1 MVSSGARTVE
11 KYLAALP
18 APRRAALEV
27 VRSVILENLPAGY
40 EEGMEY
46 GMIGYYVPL
55 ERYPETYNGQPLC
68 IAGLASQKNHMAVYL
83 MSVYG
88 HPQTRRWFEQA
99 YREAGKKL
107 DMGKSCLRFRSL
119 DDLALPVVGE
129 AIRRVSVDAYIATY
143 EGSRRGQKARP
154 TKKPGKPAKRS
165 AKATVKRPAR
175 SAKKSAKKSVKPA
188 KKRVRRRA

>member
-1 MVSSGARTVE
+1 MVQSGARTVAR
-11 KYLAALP
+11 YLAELP
-18 APRRAALEV
+18 ASRRAALEV
-27 VRSVILENLPAGY
+27 VRSVILENLPAGF

-55 ERYPETYNGQPLC
+55 QRYSETYNGQPLC

-88 HPQTRRWFEQA
+88 HAGTRRWFEKA
-99 YREAGKKL
+99 YRQSGKKL

-129 AIRRVSVDAYIATY
+129 AIRRVSLDAYVAAY
-143 EGSRRGQKARP
+143 EASRRG
-154 TKKPGKPAKRS
+154 
-165 AKATVKRPAR
+165 KRPAR
-175 SAKKSAKKSVKPA
+175 PARKPNAKQASRPSRASANRPARGANRKSTRA
-188 KKRVRRRA
+188 RR